1 MAGEI
6 RDEIYRKNGKE
17 GQKTPVYGI
26 RNIERNSKSVK
37 ISLTKI
43 ENK

>member
-17 GQKTPVYGI
+17 RQKTMYGI